1 MEINIMTATVI
12 GSRDAASY
20 PAKVGSAATAV
31 STRRRFAGIDRTHVS
46 APRAHTV

>member
-1 MEINIMTATVI
+1 MEIKNMTATVI

-20 PAKVGSAATAV
+20 PAKVGSAATAA
-31 STRRRFAGIDRTHVS
+31 STRRRFADIDRTHVS